1 MSDNITT
8 VTIEAL
14 DTTFEFDVDLLNCP
28 VCTNQFDGEFVT
40 YACDHSF
47 CSACEVEL
55 GDKCALCRAPK
66 GNVVTQNVW
75 VRAAVL
81 NALQT
86 LPCGEEVQGCVAAT
100 KHLAAC
106 FACSQVKIRELVLE
120 CKQFQKDRDASDE
133 ELQLVASE
141 LAAAE
146 RQSEYYKQAYE
157 SETVDAAAFEAR
169 YYKGVTHINNLMRQ
183 NNELR
188 QEMQELRDEKEARE
202 EETEDSKAPRSSK
215 RKRRKV
221 ATTPTPSR
229 VSRRL
234 F

>member
-14 DTTFEFDVDLLNCP
+14 DTTFEFDADLLNCP

-47 CSACEVEL
+47 CSACEAEL

-81 NALQT
+81 NAPQT

-106 FACSQVKIRELVLE
+106 FACSQVKIRDLVLE

-146 RQSEYYKQAYE
+146 RQSDYYKQAYE
-157 SETVDAAAFEAR
+157 SETVDAAAYEAR
-169 YYKGVTHINNLMRQ
+169 WNKSVVHINNLIRQ
-183 NNELR
+183 NNVLR
-188 QEMQELRDEKEARE
+188 QEMQDLRDEKEAVE
-202 EETEDSKAPRSSK
+202 EAMEDMQPRSSK
-215 RKRRKV
+215 RKRARKV
-221 ATTPTPSR
+221 DAASPSR